1 MRRLMTKRCTSE
13 LSIERAQIPHPIALR
28 VGQTLAQIAIA
39 VVVFADFRNRMVDD
53 TEVQLSWLTREVG
66 GDDFHRPQRG
76 AVGEGDVTGAID
88 GCGFEGKD
96 VEVTRSRA
104 AARNGAKSVRSG

>member
-1 MRRLMTKRCTSE
+1 MTKRCTSE

-28 VGQTLAQIAIA
+28 VGQTLAQTAIA
-39 VVVFADFRNRMVDD
+39 VVLFADFRNRMVDD

-66 GDDFHRPQRG
+66 ADDFHRPQRG
-76 AVGEGDVTGAID
+76 AVGGGDVTDAID

-96 VEVTRSRA
+96 VEVTRASAMVRRSATSSWASR
-104 AARNGAKSVRSG
+104 